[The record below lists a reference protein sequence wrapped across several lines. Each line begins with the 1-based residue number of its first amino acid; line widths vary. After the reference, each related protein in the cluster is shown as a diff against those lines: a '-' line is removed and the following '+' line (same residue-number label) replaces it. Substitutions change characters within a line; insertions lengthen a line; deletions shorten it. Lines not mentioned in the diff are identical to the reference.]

1 MDVDD
6 ALRCLD
12 LLNEKIPTDIVENEI
27 FKRIHEYQMKRVLWD
42 IQSCVIE
49 KASEKVVELCNY
61 LQSLYLTN
69 SVEQYDD
76 VRYDICYYDAIA
88 SQSQED
94 HHLACKYYIDHWNED
109 DNDYFS
115 IYEDFPDLLPDFS
128 DEDEFDY

>member
-6 ALRCLD
+6 ALRCLA
-12 LLNEKIPTDIVENEI
+12 LLHEKIPTDIVENEI
-27 FKRIHEYQMKRVLWD
+27 FKRIHNYQMKRVLWD
-42 IQSCVIE
+42 LQSWVIE
-49 KASEKVVELCNY
+49 KASEKVVHLCNY
-61 LQSLYLTN
+61 LQSLYLAN

-76 VRYDICYYDAIA
+76 VRYDICYYEAVA

-94 HHLACKYYIDHWNED
+94 HYLACKYYIDNWNEG

-115 IYEDFPDLLPDFS
+115 IYEEFPDLWPDFS